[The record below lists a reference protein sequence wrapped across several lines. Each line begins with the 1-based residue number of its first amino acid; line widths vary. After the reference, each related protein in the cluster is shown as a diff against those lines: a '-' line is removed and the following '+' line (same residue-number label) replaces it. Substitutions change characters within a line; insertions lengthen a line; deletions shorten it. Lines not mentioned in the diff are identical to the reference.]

1 MSSPTPQPTQSPAQ
15 PARPADN
22 TIAIIIACTVTV
34 GALTVIGA
42 LLALYIVRRRR
53 LHGGGVHA
61 PPGASPL
68 TTLLLTDIQNS
79 TLLWE
84 TLPAE
89 VMDAAICCHHKV
101 FRSLMA
107 AHNAYE
113 SATEG

>member
-1 MSSPTPQPTQSPAQ
+1 MCSPALRPTQSPVQ

-34 GALTVIGA
+34 SALAIIGA

-53 LHGGGVHA
+53 LHGGGVDA
-61 PPGASPL
+61 PGASPL

-89 VMDAAICCHHKV
+89 VMDAAIGCHHKV